1 MKFYQ
6 LKLTMKY
13 ENTEIDNN
21 GKYSWITYDS
31 IWSNENRSVFI
42 HYQKSNSLNE
52 EALHVLVRKLE
63 NEKVINYSFIID
75 KDNHGKLNYNEEVHE
90 KENNF
95 VLESLD
101 DTLIDMTT
109 FENEN
114 QFFAKMKSIII

>member
-1 MKFYQ
+1 MKIKSIFF
-6 LKLTMKY
+6 
-13 ENTEIDNN
+13 N
-21 GKYSWITYDS
+21 ITFKGVLFRCIGFFLIGILLYRS
-31 IWSNENRSVFI
+31 IEVIS
-42 HYQKSNSLNE
+42 KS
-52 EALHVLVRKLE
+52 K
-63 NEKVINYSFIID
+63 KV
-75 KDNHGKLNYNEEVHE
+75 E